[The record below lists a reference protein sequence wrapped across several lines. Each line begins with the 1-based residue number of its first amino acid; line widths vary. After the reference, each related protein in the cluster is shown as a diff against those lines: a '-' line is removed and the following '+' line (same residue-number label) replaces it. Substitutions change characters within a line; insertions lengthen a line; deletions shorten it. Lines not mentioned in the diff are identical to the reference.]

1 MQFNVTVS
9 EREAGMTLVAPAG
22 SIDTTT
28 SPVLETH
35 VDAVLRGAP
44 RVIVFDMSGV
54 DYISSAG
61 LRVIIK
67 AKQILAPKGGKVM
80 LVHLRPRVKRV
91 FEIINALPPEA
102 VFESVEEMD
111 AYLDGIQRKI

>member
-1 MQFNVTVS
+1 MPLNVNVS
-9 EREAGMTLVAPAG
+9 ERGAGMVLIAPVG

-28 SPVLETH
+28 SPILETQ
-35 VDAVLRGAP
+35 VDAVLRGSP
-44 RVIVFDMSGV
+44 SVLIFDMSGV

-67 AKQILAPKGGKVM
+67 AKQILASKAGRVM
-80 LVHLRPRVKRV
+80 LVHMQPRVKRV
-91 FEIINALPPEA
+91 FEIIKALPPEA

-111 AYLDGIQRKI
+111 AYLDGIQKKI